1 MKKLT
6 LAGIAL
12 TVGILNSLSLKAAI
26 PDNAVWIDVRS
37 PAEYSQGHLPN
48 ATLIP
53 YDSIEKGIAGMNL
66 PKDTPLYLYCAV
78 GGRAENAKVRLQA
91 IKYSDV
97 TNVGGLN
104 DARLLLHQA
113 EKK

>member
-1 MKKLT
+1 MKKRT
-6 LAGIAL
+6 LVGIAL
-12 TVGILNSLSLKAAI
+12 IVVILNSLSLNAEI
-26 PDNAVWIDVRS
+26 PENAVWIDVRT

-53 YDSIEKGIAGMNL
+53 YDGIEKGIAEMNL

-78 GGRAENAKVRLQA
+78 GGRAENAKVRLEA
-91 IKYSDV
+91 IQYSNV

-104 DARLLLHQA
+104 DARRRLEA
-113 EKK
+113 EAK

>member
-1 MKKLT
+1 MTKRI
-6 LAGIAL
+6 LAGIVLTFGAL
-12 TVGILNSLSLKAAI
+12 LSLGLKAEI

-53 YDSIEKGIAGMNL
+53 YDGIEKGIAGLNL

-78 GGRAENAKVRLQA
+78 GGRAEKAKQRLEA
-91 IKYSDV
+91 IAYSNV
-97 TNVGGLN
+97 TNVGGLG
-104 DARLLLHQA
+104 DARELVEA
-113 EKK
+113 EEK